1 MSEEV
6 CNHLSC
12 GMLVKDLKGRY
23 LLIERMKY
31 PIGFAC
37 PAGHLEEGE
46 SFEQAAKRELKS
58 QNPCRRKG
66 GDWHE
71 WKIYEIKTAGE
82 VIIEPTEVKKYLW
95 SGPKN
100 LRKLAER
107 TAERES
113 GKISESEWNAN
124 PGIEPVWRDFFK
136 ELGIL

>member
-46 SFEQAAKRELKS
+46 SFEQAAKRELKEEVGLEAVSLKEILHEKS

-66 GDWHE
+66 GD
-71 WKIYEIKTAGE
+71 
-82 VIIEPTEVKKYLW
+82 
-95 SGPKN
+95 
-100 LRKLAER
+100 
-107 TAERES
+107 
-113 GKISESEWNAN
+113 
-124 PGIEPVWRDFFK
+124 RDFVT
-136 ELGIL
+136 GILCDRDFVTFHATGIL